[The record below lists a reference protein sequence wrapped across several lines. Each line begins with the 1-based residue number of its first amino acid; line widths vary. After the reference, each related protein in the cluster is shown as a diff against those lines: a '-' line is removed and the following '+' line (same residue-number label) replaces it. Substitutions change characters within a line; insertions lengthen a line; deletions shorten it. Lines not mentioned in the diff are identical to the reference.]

1 MPAVPSTSDHIK
13 LADAYTVKSP
23 RSDRNPRPPKV
34 SGRKRPTR
42 NRPVQKMV
50 PRGRIPLGTRRL
62 QQSAETARSDQE
74 HDRDQEEERD
84 QDILAAK
91 VGRGQRLSGCD
102 E

>member
-42 NRPVQKMV
+42 NRTVQKIV
-50 PRGRIPLGTRRL
+50 PRGSMPLGTCRL
-62 QQSAETARSDQE
+62 EESSKTARSDQE

-84 QDILAAK
+84 QDILAAEA
-91 VGRGQRLSGCD
+91 GRRQRLG
-102 E
+102 